1 MDIIETLITTNDKTK
16 KLLSCPDGKLSHQ
29 PNYIFV
35 KANSNENGA
44 SLHLVFITEERT
56 LVTFF
61 KKVTYFSFFWLQK
74 TYIRKLCYININVVS
89 IDRTQVT
96 LQTAYYYYKCRCG
109 NYPPLSEIIT
119 KTESN
124 SYITT

>member
-16 KLLSCPDGKLSHQ
+16 MLLSCPDGKLSHQ

-44 SLHLVFITEERT
+44 SLHLFFITEERT
-56 LVTFF
+56 LVTFS
-61 KKVTYFSFFWLQK
+61 KRLHTFWPQK

-96 LQTAYYYYKCRCG
+96 FHTAYYYYKCRCG
-109 NYPPLSEIIT
+109 NYQPLFEIIT

>member
-56 LVTFF
+56 LVTFS
-61 KKVTYFSFFWLQK
+61 KRLHTLVFFGHKRHILE
-74 TYIRKLCYININVVS
+74 
-89 IDRTQVT
+89 
-96 LQTAYYYYKCRCG
+96 
-109 NYPPLSEIIT
+109 NYAI
-119 KTESN
+119 
-124 SYITT
+124 